1 LGKRFRRRKNGE
13 TPLPRELSRTR
24 TRRSHKHD
32 LRFQAAPHI
41 FQPFK
46 IHRALK
52 GLIMLRQYHSYL
64 FTAKLILGQNGSQH
78 TLPIIIRGYIYN
90 ANIRATRVTRPQKI
104 RTIALSHLYISSYIR
119 KFGVFPLL

>member
-1 LGKRFRRRKNGE
+1 
-13 TPLPRELSRTR
+13 
-24 TRRSHKHD
+24 
-32 LRFQAAPHI
+32 
-41 FQPFK
+41 
-46 IHRALK
+46 
-52 GLIMLRQYHSYL
+52 MLRQYHSYL